1 LYLMELHELFN
12 LQGEAWF
19 KKGDKYYSA
28 KQMQKIMR
36 EVLRVEPERAQEFF
50 DEFKPSKKPARP

>member
-1 LYLMELHELFN
+1 MELHNLFS
-12 LQGEAWF
+12 LESEAWF

-36 EVLRVEPERAQEFF
+36 EVLRVDPEHAQEFF
-50 DEFKPSKKPARP
+50 DGFKQSKKPGSSF

>member
-1 LYLMELHELFN
+1 MELHDLFSME
-12 LQGEAWF
+12 GETWF

-36 EVLRVEPERAQEFF
+36 EVLRVDPEHAQEFF
-50 DEFKPSKKPARP
+50 DGFKPSKKPSFRP

>member
-1 LYLMELHELFN
+1 MELHELFN